1 LFDHVDI
8 DLRVWKTPQ
17 TPAGVNPARNGTLLI
32 FFQTLPVR
40 GGCLVERQV
49 SKFEQVRPKLFLEA
63 FEFVRLQSDPT
74 TRPAW
79 RRLIAEAAA
88 EGRVLSPR
96 EEQHGID

>member
-1 LFDHVDI
+1 VENASNVSRRQSGKKWNFI
-8 DLRVWKTPQ
+8 D
-17 TPAGVNPARNGTLLI
+17 

-40 GGCLVERQV
+40 YGCLVERQV